1 MGTVRHLGFQSKN
14 AHFLAS
20 SVMDR
25 IPAQVIGGAMWGLAP
40 LSHSGSLHAP

>member
-1 MGTVRHLGFQSKN
+1 MGTVRHLGFQSKD

-25 IPAQVIGGAMWGLAP
+25 IPAQVNGGAMWGPAP
-40 LSHSGSLHAP
+40 LSHSGSLRAP